1 MNFKTWLEVG
11 ASGGVGSG
19 MVPEK
24 ENPTGYRGAFAD
36 YYGEKDKDPR
46 NPKGQ
51 LPPVKKK
58 MKK

>member
-19 MVPEK
+19 MTPAP
-24 ENPTGYRGAFAD
+24 ENPTVYNGAFAD
-36 YYGEKDKDPR
+36 YHDEKQKDPK